1 MTTYREIK
9 GLRVPYLDSDYP
21 SAVASTQEGQVWYNS
36 GTGKVRALIAFD
48 TVATAPDLLKDR
60 AKHTSAGIQTA
71 AILFGGLA
79 GPDMN
84 LAGGQASE
92 EYNGLGFTSGPDLAN
107 DRQMLGGCGTT
118 TAALGAAGYPVP
130 ASGADTEEFNGTAWS
145 ETANLGTAR
154 YAPGVTG
161 TQTAALCITGNA
173 YPNPLKA
180 EVEQY
185 DGSSWTEIADV
196 NTARRNGAASGT
208 TTSGLYFGGNKA
220 PGAGTKTGETESWNG
235 SSWTE
240 VGDMNTAREAYGSG
254 DGTSTAA
261 MIYQGYST
269 ATVAIVEA
277 WDGTS
282 WTETTDTPTAHWGSS
297 ACGTI
302 PAAILAGGYKPP
314 GNTADAEAY
323 EYNHAILTY
332 TPGAWASGGNMNTNV
347 YVTTGFGT
355 QTAGLKAGG

>member
-1 MTTYREIK
+1 MADYREIK

-36 GTGKVRALIAFD
+36 STGKLRAFIAFD
-48 TVATAPDLLKDR
+48 TVATSSELINNR
-60 AKHTSAGIQTA
+60 AKHASAGIQTA
-71 AILFGGLA
+71 AMIFGGLA
-79 GPDMN
+79 GPSMN
-84 LAGGQASE
+84 LAGGQSSE
-92 EYNGLGFTSGPDLAN
+92 EYNGSGFASAPDLAN

-118 TAALGAAGYPVP
+118 TATLGAAGYPV
-130 ASGADTEEFNGTAWS
+130 GDNGTHTEEYNGTAWS

-154 YAPGVTG
+154 YGPGVTG

-173 YPNPLKA
+173 YPNPLKT

-196 NTARRNGAASGT
+196 STARRNGAAGGT

-220 PGAGTKTGETESWNG
+220 PGAGTKTGETESWDG

-261 MIYQGYST
+261 KIYQGYST
-269 ATVAIVEA
+269 ATVAIV
-277 WDGTS
+277 
-282 WTETTDTPTAHWGSS
+282 
-297 ACGTI
+297 
-302 PAAILAGGYKPP
+302 
-314 GNTADAEAY
+314 
-323 EYNHAILTY
+323 
-332 TPGAWASGGNMNTNV
+332 
-347 YVTTGFGT
+347 
-355 QTAGLKAGG
+355 